1 MFKVLI
7 HFCDSDYNYWNI
19 RDSLYQNDKLPLMVF
34 HSRVKTAKTFSKC
47 QFPRSKGHR
56 QLERLKNLQNL
67 ITLESQIVFRDF
79 SNSILN

>member
-1 MFKVLI
+1 
-7 HFCDSDYNYWNI
+7 
-19 RDSLYQNDKLPLMVF
+19 MVF

-79 SNSILN
+79 SNSILNQKAKNNKVAQLYYKKKNCFI